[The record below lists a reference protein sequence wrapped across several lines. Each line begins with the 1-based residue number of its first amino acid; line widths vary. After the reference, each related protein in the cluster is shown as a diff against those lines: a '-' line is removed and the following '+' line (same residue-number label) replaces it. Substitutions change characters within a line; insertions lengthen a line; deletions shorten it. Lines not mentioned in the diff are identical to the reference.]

1 VSVKEPMMRSQLS
14 TRTPGLVSMVGFL
27 CLGFAMEAAAIVG
40 APLTPVSVAGVARR
54 TTRRVVVASAAT
66 TSAATTSAATASAAS
81 ANAAAQ
87 SAQASA
93 AQAQSASQAS
103 AAQAQAAQQQAQA
116 AQAQAQAAQAAAA
129 RPAGAPAVG
138 SVVSALPAGCVATPK
153 DGVEY
158 QNCAGVYYRAAFQGS
173 NLVYVVQA
181 P

>member
-1 VSVKEPMMRSQLS
+1 MMRTKTS
-14 TRTPGLVSMVGFL
+14 TRTPGLALMAGFL
-27 CLGFAMEAAAIVG
+27 CLGFAADAAAVVG

-66 TSAATTSAATASAAS
+66 TSAATASAASASAAS

-103 AAQAQAAQQQAQA
+103 AASAAS
-116 AQAQAQAAQAAAA
+116 AQAAAA

-138 SVVSALPAGCVATPK
+138 SVVATLPAGCVPAQK

-158 QNCAGVYYRAAFQGS
+158 QNCGGVYYRAAFQGN
-173 NLVYVVQA
+173 NLVYVVQ
-181 P
+181 

>member
-1 VSVKEPMMRSQLS
+1 MMRSQLS
-14 TRTPGLVSMVGFL
+14 TRTPGLALMAGFF

-103 AAQAQAAQQQAQA
+103 AAQAQAAQ
-116 AQAQAQAAQAAAA
+116 AQAQAAQAAAA
-129 RPAGAPAVG
+129 RPAGAPAIG
-138 SVVSALPAGCVATPK
+138 TVVSALPAGCVSAPK
-153 DGVEY
+153 GGVEY
-158 QNCAGVYYRAAFQGS
+158 QNCGGVYYRAAFQGN
-173 NLVYVVQA
+173 NLVYVVEA

>member
-1 VSVKEPMMRSQLS
+1 MMRSQLS
-14 TRTPGLVSMVGFL
+14 TRTPGLALMAGFF

-129 RPAGAPAVG
+129 RPAGAPPIG
-138 SVVSALPAGCVATPK
+138 SVVSALPAGCVSAPK
-153 DGVEY
+153 GGVEY
-158 QNCAGVYYRAAFQGS
+158 HNCGGVYYRAAFQGN
-173 NLVYVVQA
+173 NLVYVVEA

>member
-1 VSVKEPMMRSQLS
+1 MMRSQLS
-14 TRTPGLVSMVGFL
+14 TRTPGLALMAGFF

-66 TSAATTSAATASAAS
+66 TSAATASAAS

-103 AAQAQAAQQQAQA
+103 AAQAEAAQAQAQA

-138 SVVSALPAGCVATPK
+138 SVVSALPAGCVSAPK
-153 DGVEY
+153 GGVEY
-158 QNCAGVYYRAAFQGS
+158 QNCGGVYYRAAFQGN
-173 NLVYVVQA
+173 NLVYVVEA